1 MNSTTAA
8 RRRVTGTRTR
18 YATTLDEVTD
28 GPRRRTG
35 RPVPRRQRT
44 RRAATL
50 AAIREA
56 RA

>member
-1 MNSTTAA
+1 MYDTTAV
-8 RRRVTGTRTR
+8 RRRITGTRPR
-18 YATTLDEVTD
+18 YTVSVDETD